1 MRTYA
6 MSGAIG
12 IAVGLVFVGSM
23 AMAQVFLPRQAPPQ
37 LGQPQPAPQPAPFPG
52 QSGQMPAPSPPMP
65 PSGGPP
71 GPLTMTIPFVKI
83 LGDPTKSFIQLG
95 NLRTAM
101 DSNFILG
108 RGLAGR
114 IMLEKHIAD
123 IANGQK
129 AYFHV
134 NGVSGPPTVISE
146 GNDLHLQFLFPVLQL
161 KTYYQ
166 EYSGE
171 GDTALGDLVAER
183 VVVDIVLTPTIDQRM
198 LPTYHSVRV
207 AVSGV
212 VKEADKCTYFFAVVF
227 PLNICK
233 AGAEYIAYIK
243 TALENEIRES
253 LLQPPTRM
261 QFEQQ
266 VFQVVRTELLAKSGI
281 NPMSPAQVQIIQAEF
296 RGTDYVVSYL
306 IR

>member
-6 MSGAIG
+6 MSRAIG
-12 IAVGLVFVGSM
+12 IAAGLVFVGSM
-23 AMAQVFLPRQAPPQ
+23 AMAQVFPPR
-37 LGQPQPAPQPAPFPG
+37 QPQPAPQPAPFPG

-71 GPLTMTIPFVKI
+71 SPLTKTIPFVTI
-83 LGDPTKSFIQLG
+83 LGDPTKSFIQIG
-95 NLRTAM
+95 NLRSAM
-101 DSNFILG
+101 DSNFLMG

-114 IMLEKHIAD
+114 VMLEKHTVEFG
-123 IANGQK
+123 NGKK
-129 AYFHV
+129 AYLHV
-134 NGVSGPPTVISE
+134 NGVSNPPIATSE
-146 GNDLHLQFLFPVLQL
+146 GNDLHLQFLVPVLQL

-183 VVVDIVLTPTIDQRM
+183 VVVDVFLTPTIDQRK

-207 AVSGV
+207 AVSAV
-212 VKEADKCTYFFAVVF
+212 VKEADKCTYFFDVVF

-233 AGAEYIAYIK
+233 AAVQYVAHIK
-243 TALENEIRES
+243 TALENEIREA

-266 VFQVVRTELLAKSGI
+266 VFQVVRADLLAKSGI
-281 NPMSPAQVQIIQAEF
+281 NPMSPAQIEIIQSEF
-296 RGTDYVVSYL
+296 RGTDYLVSYL
-306 IR
+306 VR